1 MPCGYSQSEAR
12 TRLGLE
18 FRFCPS
24 GQWYYIIQFTISPPF
39 GALPLNLHLLLL
51 RQGPGTFSKQL
62 FPLLSTEGQATYLE
76 ENASVVVFS
85 IEELEI

>member
-1 MPCGYSQSEAR
+1 MKQGLGWVWNSGSALLASGTILYS
-12 TRLGLE
+12 
-18 FRFCPS
+18 
-24 GQWYYIIQFTISPPF
+24 ITISPPF